1 MALAPTQRAAE
12 DAAAKVQAMVLLLT
26 ADWLNNDRTHAQE
39 IRDLLAAIAA
49 DLDPPVNVDVP
60 YAWQVDGATLSCTL
74 GNWDGQP
81 SSYAFLW
88 HTDGV
93 SNGSTGE
100 TYDVQ
105 PGDIDK
111 GLACVVTATNAL
123 GSTAAP
129 MSNTVVVA
137 DV

>member
-1 MALAPTQRAAE
+1 
-12 DAAAKVQAMVLLLT
+12 MVLLLT

-60 YAWQVDGATLSCTL
+60 YASQSGATLHCTM
-74 GNWDGQP
+74 GNWDGEP
-81 SSYAFLW
+81 TSYAYAW
-88 HTDGV
+88 HTDGAA
-93 SNGSTGE
+93 NGATGE
-100 TYDVQ
+100 SYAVQAGDV
-105 PGDIDK
+105 GH

-129 MSNTVVVA
+129 MSNTVVVV